1 MESEAEKNFKETIV
15 KVFGEDGW
23 NGVETLYNKVIEKRE
38 EFKDDCGKYGDDPT
52 TIELMLH
59 IRKMMRENKLI
70 PSVPLTKYIQSQPLT
85 IEDFKNFIEHDG
97 INRSWLT
104 KEYEKRFPESYK
116 SEPESHHEE
125 YDIDGWDYSKYQ
137 KINLLDEDIEWL
149 FRGKAKIIHIYYNE
163 LDHYLTY
170 LAGAIR
176 TKINANDCIHQGD
189 HIKIDL
195 GKIS

>member
-38 EFKDDCGKYGDDPT
+38 EFKDDCGKYGDDST

-97 INRSWLT
+97 INRS
-104 KEYEKRFPESYK
+104 
-116 SEPESHHEE
+116 
-125 YDIDGWDYSKYQ
+125 
-137 KINLLDEDIEWL
+137 
-149 FRGKAKIIHIYYNE
+149 
-163 LDHYLTY
+163 
-170 LAGAIR
+170 
-176 TKINANDCIHQGD
+176 
-189 HIKIDL
+189 
-195 GKIS
+195 